1 MKSKFKKQA
10 LALVTVMALVISI
23 FSISSIG
30 VSADTDFTQQEAENL
45 FIDALNRVANLYI
58 TDLEGYPIN
67 LNYVEMLPIYH
78 HTGTVF
84 GYFPKNSIQTQYM
97 VGNIKDFGIYYFDK
111 STDGTPYSLPEVY
124 NRVTDERFNTMEK
137 ISDYLTEVFTYQAAQ
152 CALKINGIETF
163 RPSEGGMEQTVA
175 GTQTESLPGYVAISI
190 NFIGIPNV
198 VNIGELKV
206 NGNTATLNVVREK
219 YESIDSNHSRKYEK
233 TETVEFKKTE
243 AGWRISGGGYFTSI
257 FGVFETPDV
266 EYTADAKNGTVAV
279 ATNPK
284 TGSTALIYIA
294 FSMLSLS
301 VACVALTKKKR
312 K

>member
-1 MKSKFKKQA
+1 MKTTIKKLLSFMTLFA
-10 LALVTVMALVISI
+10 VIISV
-23 FSISSIG
+23 FSILCIPSS
-30 VSADTDFTQQEAENL
+30 ANTDFTQQEAENL

-84 GYFPKNSIQTQYM
+84 GYFPKNSIQIQYM
-97 VGNIKDFGIYYFDK
+97 VGNIKDVGIYYFDK
-111 STDGTPYSLPEVY
+111 STDGTPYSLPKGY

-175 GTQTESLPGYVAISI
+175 GTQTESLPGYVAIAI
-190 NFIGIPNV
+190 TLTGIPNV

-206 NGNTATLNVVREK
+206 NGNTATLNVVREA

-266 EYTADAKNGTVAV
+266 ESEDNMVSAV
-279 ATNPK
+279 NNPA

-294 FSMLSLS
+294 LSMLSLS